1 MNYFVGAAMG
11 EETRVLLTL
20 FIMLAAAKFMAELFE
35 RLRQPAV
42 AGEILAGVL
51 IGPSLLNLAAP
62 SEITSIL
69 AEIGVIFLLFNVG
82 LETKPAAIFKVG
94 KSAALVAVLGVVLP
108 FVSGWL
114 LMKAWGS
121 TSVES
126 LFVGTALVATSVG
139 ITARVLSAMGL
150 LDAPTAR
157 IILGA
162 AVIDDIL
169 GLLVLAVVSSMA
181 AGAVNYVEILTTAA
195 LAIGFTV
202 FITVVGAPVINRV
215 APSAD
220 RLRSG
225 HGMFILGL
233 VLCLGLSVAATFI
246 GIAAIIGSFLAGMAL
261 AEAAEDHPNMHRQI
275 NGVTEFLV
283 PFFLVNI
290 GMQLRLDVFRSSSV
304 IVLCVLVT
312 LVAVATK
319 LLGCGLGAINLGI
332 KRAAQVGMGMVPRGE
347 VGIIVAQIGL
357 SLAVIGPELYGVV
370 LFMAVATTLIAPPFL
385 KLLYRRRTSRGGRNW
400 PSGCWWHPDFRRSL
414 QYWLTTVSHV
424 CSLWSQNC
432 ELLFQPFR

>member
-1 MNYFVGAAMG
+1 MAAAMG
-11 EETRVLLTL
+11 DETKVLLTL
-20 FIMLAAAKFMAELFE
+20 FIMLAAAKLMAELFE

-51 IGPSLLNLAAP
+51 IGPGLLNLASP
-62 SEITSIL
+62 SEITGIL

-82 LETKPAAIFKVG
+82 LETKPSAILKVG
-94 KSAALVAVLGVVLP
+94 TQASLVAVLGVAVP
-108 FVSGWL
+108 FLGGWL
-114 LMKAWGS
+114 LMSAWGA
-121 TSVES
+121 TGVKA
-126 LFVGTALVATSVG
+126 LFVGTAMVATSVG
-139 ITARVLSAMGL
+139 ITARVLSGMGL

-169 GLLVLAVVSSMA
+169 GLLVLAVVSSVS
-181 AGAVNYVEILTTAA
+181 AGTVNYLEILTTAV
-195 LAIGFTV
+195 LAIGFTALV
-202 FITVVGAPVINRV
+202 TLVGAPVLTRF
-215 APSAD
+215 APGVD

-225 HGMFILGL
+225 HGMFVLGL
-233 VLCLGLSVAATFI
+233 VLCLGLSVAAAYI
-246 GIAAIIGSFLAGMAL
+246 GVAAIIGSFLAGMAL

-304 IVLCVLVT
+304 LLLCLLVT

-319 LLGCGLGAINLGI
+319 LLGCGLGAINLGL
-332 KRAAQVGMGMVPRGE
+332 KRAGQVGMGMVPRGE

-385 KLLYRRRTSRGGRNW
+385 KLLYAGEPAAKAEIGPADAGGIVA
-400 PSGCWWHPDFRRSL
+400 SDDLCKIG
-414 QYWLTTVSHV
+414 
-424 CSLWSQNC
+424 
-432 ELLFQPFR
+432 

>member
-1 MNYFVGAAMG
+1 
-11 EETRVLLTL
+11 
-20 FIMLAAAKFMAELFE
+20 
-35 RLRQPAV
+35 
-42 AGEILAGVL
+42 
-51 IGPSLLNLAAP
+51 
-62 SEITSIL
+62 
-69 AEIGVIFLLFNVG
+69 
-82 LETKPAAIFKVG
+82 
-94 KSAALVAVLGVVLP
+94 
-108 FVSGWL
+108 
-114 LMKAWGS
+114 
-121 TSVES
+121 
-126 LFVGTALVATSVG
+126 
-139 ITARVLSAMGL
+139 
-150 LDAPTAR
+150 
-157 IILGA
+157 
-162 AVIDDIL
+162 
-169 GLLVLAVVSSMA
+169 
-181 AGAVNYVEILTTAA
+181 
-195 LAIGFTV
+195 
-202 FITVVGAPVINRV
+202 
-215 APSAD
+215 
-220 RLRSG
+220 
-225 HGMFILGL
+225 MFILGL

-385 KLLYRRRTSRGGRNW
+385 KLLYAGEPAAEAEIGPADAGGILTSEDLCKIG
-400 PSGCWWHPDFRRSL
+400 
-414 QYWLTTVSHV
+414 
-424 CSLWSQNC
+424 
-432 ELLFQPFR
+432 

>member
-1 MNYFVGAAMG
+1 MNYFIGAAMG

-20 FIMLAAAKFMAELFE
+20 FTMLAAAKFMAEVFE

-42 AGEILAGVL
+42 AGEIVAGIL

-62 SEITSIL
+62 TEITSIL

-94 KSAALVAVLGVVLP
+94 KSAAMVAVLGVVLP
-108 FVSGWL
+108 FLGGWL

-121 TSVES
+121 TTVES

-181 AGAVNYVEILTTAA
+181 AGTVNYVEILTTAA

-202 FITVVGAPVINRV
+202 FVAVVAAPVVTRV
-215 APSAD
+215 APRAD

-233 VLCLGLSVAATFI
+233 VLCLGLSVAAAFI
-246 GIAAIIGSFLAGMAL
+246 GVAAIIGSFLAGMAM
-261 AEAAEDHPNMHRQI
+261 AEASEDHPNMHRQI

-290 GMQLRLDVFRSSSV
+290 GMQLRLDVFRSPAV
-304 IVLCVLVT
+304 VLLCVLVT

-319 LLGCGLGAINLGI
+319 LFGCGLGALNLGI

-385 KLLYRRRTSRGGRNW
+385 KILYGGEPAAHAEIGPADAGGIVASEDLCNI
-400 PSGCWWHPDFRRSL
+400 G
-414 QYWLTTVSHV
+414 
-424 CSLWSQNC
+424 
-432 ELLFQPFR
+432 

>member
-1 MNYFVGAAMG
+1 MNYFLGTATG
-11 EETRVLLTL
+11 DETKVLLAL
-20 FIMLAAAKFMAELFE
+20 FIMLVAAKLMAELFE

-42 AGEILAGVL
+42 AGEILAGVI
-51 IGPSLLNLAAP
+51 IGPSLLGWAAP
-62 SEITSIL
+62 SEITSLL

-94 KSAALVAVLGVVLP
+94 KHAALVAVLGVAAPLLG
-108 FVSGWL
+108 GWL
-114 LMKAWGS
+114 LMRAWGA
-121 TSVES
+121 TDIEA
-126 LFVGTALVATSVG
+126 LFVGTAMVATSVG
-139 ITARVLSAMGL
+139 ITARVLSGLGL

-169 GLLVLAVVSSMA
+169 GLLVLAIVSSMA
-181 AGAVNYVEILTTAA
+181 AGTVNYLEILTTAG
-195 LAIGFTV
+195 LAIGFTA
-202 FITVVGAPVINRV
+202 FIALVGAPVITRV
-215 APSAD
+215 APGVD

-233 VLCLGLSVAATFI
+233 VLCLGLSVAAAYI
-246 GIAAIIGSFLAGMAL
+246 GVAAIIGSFLAGMAL
-261 AEAAEDHPNMHRQI
+261 AEAAEDHPQMHRQI

-304 IVLCVLVT
+304 IILCLLVT
-312 LVAVATK
+312 LVAVITK
-319 LLGCGLGAINLGI
+319 LLGCGLAAFNLGVR
-332 KRAAQVGMGMVPRGE
+332 RAAQVGMGMVPRGE

-357 SLAVIGPELYGVV
+357 SLAVIGAELFGVV

-385 KLLYRRRTSRGGRNW
+385 KGLYANEKAAREEIGPPDAGGIV
-400 PSGCWWHPDFRRSL
+400 
-414 QYWLTTVSHV
+414 VSEDL
-424 CSLWSQNC
+424 CKIG
-432 ELLFQPFR
+432 